1 MGKIKLNIIALASSE
16 SEANSFVVVLK
27 EQGGSRRLPV
37 VIGPFEAQA
46 IALSLEQV
54 HTNRPMT
61 HDLMRNT
68 LHALGIKLREVLI
81 SNLRFGVFHATLLCE
96 NIEGEVLAIDARTSD
111 ALALAVRFG
120 SPIYVQ
126 DFIMDE
132 AGIHI
137 DQSGPAPSGEKPLQA
152 YSDGELKDLLQQALD
167 EENYE
172 KAALIRDELHRRDS
186 N

>member
-68 LHALGIKLREVLI
+68 LQALGIKLREVLI
-81 SNLRFGVFHATLLCE
+81 SNLRFGVFYATLLCE

-172 KAALIRDELHRRDS
+172 KATLIRDELHRRDS